1 MLWRAA
7 TASAVVKGYTLQELD
22 DAVCVTRQSIH
33 QYESE
38 VRTPADDVRNA
49 LAKFL

>member
-1 MLWRAA
+1 M
-7 TASAVVKGYTLQELD
+7 
-22 DAVCVTRQSIH
+22 H

-49 LAKFL
+49 LAEFL

>member
-1 MLWRAA
+1 M
-7 TASAVVKGYTLQELD
+7 
-22 DAVCVTRQSIH
+22 H